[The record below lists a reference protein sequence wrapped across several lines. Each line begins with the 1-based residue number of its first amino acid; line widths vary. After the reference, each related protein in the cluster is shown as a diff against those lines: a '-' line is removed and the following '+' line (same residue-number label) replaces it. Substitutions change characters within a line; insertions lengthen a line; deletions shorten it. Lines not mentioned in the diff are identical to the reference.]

1 MDWRLHWLEAE
12 GDLAA
17 WRDRIGL
24 EIDAARQA
32 VAGILPPFQLDILVE
47 RVTGAVIPEVGTTGR
62 AYRPGLCSLTVDPLN
77 PNFAVS
83 LDHGDIRRTIAHEVH
98 HCRRFAGPG
107 YGDTL
112 GEALVSEGLAGHFA
126 GTLFDASP
134 EPWECALDDAAL
146 RAHRPSAAELQAPNE
161 DHAGWFFGA
170 GGRLPRWLGYT
181 LGYRIVGDWLA
192 ANPAPEG
199 ETWVNVPADVV
210 LAASPWS
217 AAA

>member
-24 EIDAARQA
+24 EIEAARQA

-47 RVTGAVIPEVGTTGR
+47 RVTGAVIPDVGTTGR
-62 AYRPGLCSLTVDPLN
+62 AYRPGLCSLTVGPLN

-107 YGDTL
+107 YGHTL
-112 GEALVSEGLAGHFA
+112 GETLVSEGLAGHFA

-134 EPWECALDDAAL
+134 EPWECALDDAPL
-146 RAHRPSAAELQAPNE
+146 RAHRPSAAELRAPNQ

-170 GGRLPRWLGYT
+170 GGRHPRWLGYT

-192 ANPAPEG
+192 ANPAPDG